1 MTNVYALRK
10 ERNDLKA
17 EASQLVEKAI
27 ANKTDLE
34 GTDLKKYNDLIDDLK
49 SVEEQIFAHAAGAT
63 FEDASSSFLQPQASS
78 RSVSASSG
86 GLKSQLRE
94 VYASANNSQR
104 KEIDNLAA
112 YVGGDIR
119 AAADLRPNS
128 DGGFTIPSFIV
139 PVLERAFTSFAPVVS
154 VARTW
159 PTETGADLT
168 FPVFSDSESAVQLD
182 SSAAT
187 GADATV
193 SGDTPPTSLTGPT
206 LKAWKVSS
214 KPIFVPR
221 ETFTDSPID
230 LINEIVGA
238 LLARIVRFE
247 NLKYTRGVGGTEAEG
262 FLTNATKYVTGAV
275 ALDLDI
281 CLDLAYNVPQLYRP
295 QGVYMMSD
303 TTAKYLRKLK
313 TGISGDKQQL
323 WADADAT
330 KGTPASLHGYPV
342 IINNDMDSV
351 SADGTFASKNPVS
364 FGDMSKFV
372 IRQAENNQPYAYR
385 YQVPARDG
393 AAVILFRR
401 SDSKLIVPAAISKVA
416 VS

>member
-1 MTNVYALRK
+1 MNLNVLLQKKQQLRT
-10 ERNDLKA
+10 A
-17 EASQLVEKAI
+17 AHQLVQNAMS
-27 ANKTDLE
+27 TGVDLQ
-34 GTDLKKYNDLIDDLK
+34 GPALKEYTALASSLKEIEDKID
-49 SVEEQIFAHAAGAT
+49 ENRAGAY
-63 FEDASSSFLQPQASS
+63 FEEKPTGLVQPQIGVVA
-78 RSVSASSG
+78 SASR
-86 GLKSQLRE
+86 GLKSHLRDI
-94 VYASANNSQR
+94 YAQASAEQR
-104 KEIDNLAA
+104 AEINNLAA
-112 YVGGDIR
+112 YVGGDIS
-119 AAADLRPNS
+119 AAADLRPS
-128 DGGFTIPSFIV
+128 GDGGYTIPSFVV
-139 PVLERAFTSFAPVVS
+139 PALERTYTSFAPVVS

-159 PTETGADLT
+159 ATETGADLT
-168 FPVFSDSESAVQLD
+168 FPVLSDSELAVQLD
-182 SSAAT
+182 SAAAT

-214 KPIFVPR
+214 KPVFVPR
-221 ETFTDSPID
+221 ETFTDSAVD
-230 LINEIVGA
+230 VVNEVVGA
-238 LLARIVRFE
+238 LLARILRFE
-247 NLKYTRGVGGTEAEG
+247 NLKYTRGVGTTEAEG
-262 FLTNATKYVTGAV
+262 FLTNATKLVTGAV

-281 CLDLAYNVPQLYRP
+281 CLDFAYNVPQLYRP

-372 IRQAENNQPYAYR
+372 IRQAENNQPFVYR